1 MIKINVGYIN
11 QFKEFSNAYNYNVCP
26 GVWLTF
32 DRHTY
37 EFIGVNVFYTVSNF
51 PALNVKCEEK
61 LKELISKGLLE
72 VID

>member
-32 DRHTY
+32 DRHTFEY
-37 EFIGVNVFYTVSNF
+37 IGVNVFYTVSNF
-51 PALNVKCEEK
+51 NLLNKKCEEK
-61 LKELISKGLLE
+61 LNELISKGLLE